1 MIKILNFK
9 NIYEISSMKREIK
22 EKEKKYSRKI
32 IKKRDLKGKSI
43 RITVSLFQSQEKE
56 KEEKKT
62 KEEKIKIINEIE
74 EKLQKI
80 KKECF

>member
-62 KEEKIKIINEIE
+62 KEEKIIIINEIE